1 MFCRCSLFWDYL
13 KEFRDSYKNQILN
26 AKKIILTKLAYMDGQ
41 ELLNIKKEIEKM
53 GFKHEIIAED
63 YRTFQKEWWLDI
75 LNTNEN
81 LELIDLDFKFSS
93 HPNLKTYSTENFNIK
108 TMDSFGLFMDKLL
121 SSYFGKVYR
130 AKGFLCIEGFWGEF
144 ELVNK
149 NFEMTACPPQKEK
162 LILIGN
168 NLDKEKLNAFL
179 RGDIYE

>member
-1 MFCRCSLFWDYL
+1 
-13 KEFRDSYKNQILN
+13 
-26 AKKIILTKLAYMDGQ
+26 MDGQ

-130 AKGFLCIEGFWGEF
+130 AKGFC
-144 ELVNK
+144 V
-149 NFEMTACPPQKEK
+149 
-162 LILIGN
+162 
-168 NLDKEKLNAFL
+168 
-179 RGDIYE
+179 